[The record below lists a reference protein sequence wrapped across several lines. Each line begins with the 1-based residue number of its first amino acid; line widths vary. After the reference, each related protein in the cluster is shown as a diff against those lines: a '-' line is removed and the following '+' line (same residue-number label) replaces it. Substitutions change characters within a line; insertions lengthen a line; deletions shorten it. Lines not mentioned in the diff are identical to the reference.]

1 MKEMMNGGKVTKA
14 KRSPF
19 KAKRSPFKAKGSPF
33 KVKGSPFKVKGKSPG
48 KSKHPISKRRNGV
61 VPMTLSGK
69 KKWRVKPLLSRRKN
83 GGILEMILPESLN
96 ERIDKML
103 GKINTQFL
111 AIPLLCILSVSLVPL
126 LDNITGGVEPNVS
139 VALLFLLQAMGG
151 YIVMTFVV
159 LPLLRKRDGS
169 DEILGYKIIFGT
181 FLGALAM
188 FALGLYYRNSTFIA
202 TVSFPVFAIS
212 VICLFG
218 GMGIGMKRSF
228 HSYIIVVMMITM
240 LVADAVMD
248 IPAHSLFYSVL
259 FASSSLLYVEV
270 AGAGERLDRVKNC
283 FFEPTP
289 RPCPKSS
296 PKKEELVCIS
306 YMMKKRIMQPTPE
319 SDAKT
324 HSDMKIAF
332 LRRSARFGA
341 ISVAIFLFILLFP
354 IIFKNGASLFGL
366 GGYALMLSES
376 VEMGTILIYLLPSAI
391 AVMVLLIIRF
401 IRLTDQLVSSDGS
414 EPEYLMLKP
423 PES

>member
-1 MKEMMNGGKVTKA
+1 MKEMMNGGKVIKA
-14 KRSPF
+14 KRP
-19 KAKRSPFKAKGSPF
+19 
-33 KVKGSPFKVKGKSPG
+33 PFKVKGKSPG
-48 KSKHPISKRRNGV
+48 KSKRPTSKRRIGV
-61 VPMTLSGK
+61 VPRTLSGK

-202 TVSFPVFAIS
+202 TVSFPVFSVS

-218 GMGIGMKRSF
+218 GMGIGMKKSF

-270 AGAGERLDRVKNC
+270 AGAGERLDRVK
-283 FFEPTP
+283 
-289 RPCPKSS
+289 
-296 PKKEELVCIS
+296 
-306 YMMKKRIMQPTPE
+306 KRIVQPAPE
-319 SDAKT
+319 SDAET
-324 HSDMKIAF
+324 HRDLKITF

-341 ISVAIFLFILLFP
+341 ISLTIFLFILLFP

-391 AVMVLLIIRF
+391 AVMVLLIIRL
-401 IRLTDQLVSSDGS
+401 IRLTDRLVSSDEA
-414 EPEYLMLKP
+414 EPKYLMPRP